1 MSLARYKPLTAH
13 TPLARGKGLERHS
26 EFTWGTTPLARKK
39 PAATRRPTSKPVAP
53 GLRAALWIRS
63 QGLCESCGQPLP
75 EKGWHAHHRLR
86 AAHGRLD
93 TLPNLVALHP
103 LCHVNAPQAVH
114 QRTGWAKDR
123 GLLVKS
129 TEDPAVMPLTLAN
142 GRRVW
147 LSDDGTYLDVPPA
160 VAA

>member
-1 MSLARYKPLTAH
+1 MSLTRHQPLKAL
-13 TPLARGKGLERHS
+13 TPLKRGQGLKRRHGLDR
-26 EFTWGTTPLARKK
+26 GTTRLDRNAPAR
-39 PAATRRPTSKPVAP
+39 PRAATSRPITPN
-53 GLRAALWIRS
+53 LRAALWIRS
-63 QGLCESCGQPLP
+63 GGLCEACGLLLP

-86 AAHGRLD
+86 VAHGRLD

-114 QRTGWAKDR
+114 QRTGWAQDR

-129 TEDPAVMPLTLAN
+129 TDDPVLMPLTLPD

-147 LSDDGTYLDVPPA
+147 LSGDGRYLNEPPT